1 MEFRAGS
8 LPFSNEITV
17 GAACCKTSD
26 LMKTLNETF
35 TDDEYE
41 TMLRVKKESGL
52 NWHDF
57 ILASC
62 LPRNESEIKPTGKI
76 AEYEAILFQQ
86 NGEAISHRVSSLG
99 EVRGWAQKRVDR
111 EGGYVKIYKEPD
123 RTFVEIIKK

>member
-1 MEFRAGS
+1 MQKHVVLTSGRPDRREVCRFFVVGGGIPCGS

-52 NWHDF
+52 N
-57 ILASC
+57 
-62 LPRNESEIKPTGKI
+62 
-76 AEYEAILFQQ
+76 
-86 NGEAISHRVSSLG
+86 
-99 EVRGWAQKRVDR
+99 
-111 EGGYVKIYKEPD
+111 
-123 RTFVEIIKK
+123 